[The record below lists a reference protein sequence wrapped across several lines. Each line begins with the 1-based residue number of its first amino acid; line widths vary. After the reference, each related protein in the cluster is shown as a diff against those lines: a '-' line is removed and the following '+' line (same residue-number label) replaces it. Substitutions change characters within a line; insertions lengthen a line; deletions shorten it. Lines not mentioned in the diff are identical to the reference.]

1 MPPSPPE
8 SPEGDGLRGVLG
20 EIGRVTDLLVEPLAR
35 NALGCLL
42 ADITESRR
50 TVPTRR
56 YLLHERLSGSPSVPA
71 AFC

>member
-8 SPEGDGLRGVLG
+8 SPEGADLRAVLG
-20 EIGRVTDLLVEPLAR
+20 EIGRVTNLLVEPLAR

-56 YLLHERLSGSPSVPA
+56 YPLHERLSGSPSVPA
-71 AFC
+71 AFR